1 MAGPFNSFNQHFSL
15 LPPYYDLSENGHQV
29 MGAAAYVRAGG
40 MQNFQTQR
48 SESMSSGFIDFDD
61 VNHPLLSAQGSAR
74 VRRRVGSAGE
84 HVKFRRTRSGC
95 YTCRNRRV
103 KVCES
108 CPSLLHKVE
117 FPDTTG
123 HIVR

>member
-1 MAGPFNSFNQHFSL
+1 MSGPYNSFNQHFGL

-29 MGAAAYVRAGG
+29 MGAAAYVPTGG
-40 MQNFQTQR
+40 MQAFQTQR
-48 SESMSSGFIDFDD
+48 TDSLNSHFIDFDD
-61 VNHPLLSAQGSAR
+61 VNHPLLPAQGSAR

-108 CPSLLHKVE
+108 SPSQLLMVGI
-117 FPDTTG
+117 P
-123 HIVR
+123 